1 MRFTSF
7 FPCSADI
14 GFLPIMIEYKKGNK
28 HEKDRI
34 VLVNGH
40 QITYK
45 ELAEICITFYKN
57 ENNIYPPPRFLG
69 GEYFANFI
77 RECLDKKAVTKEI
90 LKRYK
95 LDDRDRNKE

>member
-1 MRFTSF
+1 MS
-7 FPCSADI
+7 
-14 GFLPIMIEYKKGNK
+14 IMIEYKKGKK
-28 HEKDRI
+28 HEKDKI

-45 ELAEICITFYKN
+45 ELAEICIIFYEN

-77 RECLDKKAVTKEI
+77 RECLDARIVTPEI
-90 LKRYK
+90 LKKYK
-95 LDDRDRNKE
+95 LEDK

>member
-1 MRFTSF
+1 MS
-7 FPCSADI
+7 
-14 GFLPIMIEYKKGNK
+14 IMIEYKKGKK
-28 HEKDRI
+28 HEKDKI

-45 ELAEICITFYKN
+45 ELAERCITFYQN

-77 RECLDKKAVTKEI
+77 RECLSTGKVTKEI
-90 LKRYK
+90 LTKYK
-95 LDDRDRNKE
+95 LEDK